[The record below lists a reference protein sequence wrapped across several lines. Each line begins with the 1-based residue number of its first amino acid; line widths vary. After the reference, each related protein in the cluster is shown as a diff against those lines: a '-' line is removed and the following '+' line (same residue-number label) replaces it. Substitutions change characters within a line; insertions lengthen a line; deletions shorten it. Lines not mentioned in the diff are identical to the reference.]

1 MNIKILFLLLVIP
14 FMSIAQKKGKIY
26 FDGEW
31 EKTTKKN
38 AVYYRNL
45 PLKKKG
51 DLVYIQDF
59 YINGDP
65 QMTGW
70 AHKNNEKKFEGKV
83 TWYYENRQINTIAHY
98 KNGKIEGAVIEYDWA
113 HDDTTD
119 EEYTQIKYEINYLNG
134 ERHGAN
140 IIYYK
145 GKKHEQYQYEHGQNH
160 GPYIIYSTET
170 GNIIEE
176 GTFKNNL
183 PEGICIEYY
192 GDTRTIESKVHYRK
206 GEMHGR
212 YTKYDKNENII
223 LEEHYVEGKRE
234 GEYTFTIGP
243 KNSVYEDRTYEK
255 GMYVDGKKEG
265 IITTYYKTG
274 EKKEECTYH
283 NGEQEGQ
290 CTGYSITGEI
300 VYSYYTKNGWTEEG
314 TNQCFE
320 TYKARKLVKKEK
332 FYVGSTQL
340 AYSILHLP
348 NGAEEI
354 SNYSSTGE
362 LLYNGT
368 PSFYSNDDLFHTK
381 EINYYSANECGYV
394 NGIKE
399 ITSYTEN
406 GYETSHFDR
415 KGTLVT
421 QGTYKGNKP
430 YEGTFYLYPLY
441 ANNYEVFVT
450 YKRGVKH
457 GKEYLKHKGK
467 IIAEGNYVYGNRN
480 EGTFVFYEN
489 YFELKAAEITIAT
502 VSNGQ
507 KEGIQQVYNTE
518 KGIITS
524 YYHLKNGKKNGES
537 ATYTKDRQLKNVLI
551 YKDDKRY
558 EGNYN
563 TYTDS
568 IPYHQLDRQ
577 YNYTYKAG
585 KIYGE
590 KRVVKLQYNDD
601 HKKEIKIIAKG
612 TYKDGKKDQGTF
624 LISDDDIG
632 YNKEYPRP
640 IWFTYK
646 IQHIINGLEE
656 GKQNYY
662 FYSDY
667 KYGNPNMKEGFV
679 GYYHAK
685 ADVVD
690 GECVF
695 FHTEGKRYQT
705 IQYINGERVYDDD
718 DKRKLHQKIYYKKG
732 KPYNGFMTD
741 HDGNK
746 TSYAK
751 GKLHGEQI
759 RKHRK
764 KFEYTITEIYKKGVI
779 QSVAYDSIFV
789 NGQNNIKGI
798 YKKGKPFHGYFTVK
812 DFMAVDQYEN
822 GEKIFQHSL
831 PVVNNKEEEEE
842 EENTLINLTTK
853 SIYKN
858 GSIYNGYEYVY
869 EKKDSDQIITRSH
882 IKNGEIDTITIGFP
896 RIFRDRIFVLSSKDD
911 GYSITEPFKF
921 SITNTNNI
929 LRLKNHQGQ
938 ILIEQK
944 INKNPETK
952 LQYTYI
958 KDNDIQ
964 TQEVFT
970 HVSTIWDDEKI
981 QQIENDQ
988 HDNYTLQLFH
998 KLSLYIHK
1006 KEYMF
1011 AHFKEELLSTKEKF
1025 SNREESSNHKVDN
1038 SWFNS
1043 DFTKKQFVCL
1053 LTFDKNAQPKYGM
1066 EVKANSDFTSY
1077 TVTLYNKTKIIKTLQ
1092 KVSLEQL
1099 HSIYKDNYN
1108 DMFIIN

>member
-31 EKTTKKN
+31 EKTHKKN

-45 PLKKKG
+45 PLKKKR
-51 DLVYIQDF
+51 DLIYIQDF

-70 AHKNNEKKFEGKV
+70 AHKNNEKKFEGEV
-83 TWYYENRQINTIAHY
+83 IWYYENRQINTIAHY
-98 KNGKIEGAVIEYDWA
+98 ENGKIKGAVVKYDWVFDNA
-113 HDDTTD
+113 TG
-119 EEYTQIKYEINYLNG
+119 EQYTQIEEEVNYLNG
-134 ERHGAN
+134 KRHGVN
-140 IIYYK
+140 IKYYK
-145 GKKHEQYQYEHGQNH
+145 GKKNEQYQYEYGQKHGS
-160 GPYIIYSTET
+160 YTIYSTEI

-176 GTFKNNL
+176 GTYKNDIQ
-183 PEGICIEYY
+183 EGICITYY
-192 GDTRTIESKVHYRK
+192 SDTKTIESKVHYRK
-206 GEMHGR
+206 GEMHGT
-212 YTKYDKNENII
+212 YTRYDKNENII
-223 LEEHYVEGKRE
+223 LERHYIEGKRE
-234 GEYTFTIGP
+234 GEYTLTLCPENDI
-243 KNSVYEDRTYEK
+243 YEHFGTYENGTYEK

-265 IITTYYKTG
+265 IITTYYTTG

-320 TYKARKLVKKEK
+320 TYKARKLVKEEK

-340 AYSILHLP
+340 AYSILYLP
-348 NGAEEI
+348 NGEEEI
-354 SNYSSTGE
+354 SNYSPTGE

-394 NGIKE
+394 NGIKD

-421 QGTYKGNKP
+421 QGIYKNNKP

-441 ANNYEVFVT
+441 AKNYELFVT
-450 YKRGVKH
+450 YKQGVKH
-457 GKEYLKHKGK
+457 GKEYIKHKGK
-467 IIAEGNYVYGNRN
+467 IIAEGNFVYGKRN
-480 EGTFVFYEN
+480 KGTFVFYKN
-489 YFELKAAEITIAT
+489 YFELKAAEITIAK
-502 VSNGQ
+502 VSSGK

-537 ATYTKDRQLKNVLI
+537 ATYTKDRKLKNVLI
-551 YKDDKRY
+551 YKNDKRY
-558 EGNYN
+558 EGSYN

-585 KIYGE
+585 KKNGE
-590 KRVVKLQYNDD
+590 ERVVKLQYNDNSEE
-601 HKKEIKIIAKG
+601 KIKIIAKG
-612 TYKDGKKDQGTF
+612 TYKDGKKDHGTF
-624 LISDDDIG
+624 LLSDNDIG
-632 YNKEYPRP
+632 YDYEYPRP
-640 IWFTYK
+640 IWVSYK

-662 FYSDY
+662 YY
-667 KYGNPNMKEGFV
+667 PHLKNGNSNTIDHV

-685 ADVVD
+685 AGVVD

-695 FHTEGKRYQT
+695 YDNVGKL
-705 IQYINGERVYDDD
+705 N
-718 DKRKLHQKIYYKKG
+718 QKIYYKKG
-732 KPYNGFMTD
+732 IPYDGFTTD
-741 HDGNK
+741 YDGNK
-746 TSYAK
+746 TLYAK

-759 RKHRK
+759 RKHK
-764 KFEYTITEIYKKGVI
+764 KRYQYTITEIYKEGVI

-798 YKKGKPFHGYFTVK
+798 YKKGKPFHGYFDVK

-822 GEKIFQHSL
+822 GEKKFQYSISL
-831 PVVNNKEEEEE
+831 ANNKEED
-842 EENTLINLTTK
+842 TSINLTTK

-858 GSIYNGYEYVY
+858 GSIYNGYQYLY
-869 EKKDSDQIITRSH
+869 EEKDKDQIITRSH
-882 IKNGEIDTITIGFP
+882 IKNGEIDSIIIGIPGMFRG
-896 RIFRDRIFVLSSKDD
+896 RIFTLSSIAN
-911 GYSITEPFKF
+911 GYSIIEPFKF

-938 ILIEQK
+938 ILKEK
-944 INKNPETK
+944 RINKNLETK
-952 LQYTYI
+952 IRYTYI

-964 TQEVFT
+964 TQEVFS
-970 HVSTIWDDEKI
+970 HVYSIWDDKKL
-981 QQIENDQ
+981 QQIENYRND
-988 HDNYTLQLFH
+988 DYMLQLFS

-1006 KEYMF
+1006 KEYIF
-1011 AHFKEELLSTKEKF
+1011 ANFKKELLSKKEE
-1025 SNREESSNHKVDN
+1025 NRWEDEVDN

-1066 EVKANSDFTSY
+1066 EVKANRDFTSY

-1092 KVSLEQL
+1092 KIPLEQL
-1099 HSIYKDNYN
+1099 HSIYEDNY
-1108 DMFIIN
+1108 DAMFRIN